1 MRTLRDAR
9 REKLIS
15 IETLAEMSG
24 VSTKTIVET
33 ELQRSAPK
41 LRTIKKLSEAL
52 EVLPL
57 EIEEF
62 ADAILNEDESAKKI
76 AA

>member
-15 IETLAEMSG
+15 IETLSEMSG

-52 EVLPL
+52 DVPPL

-62 ADAILNEDESAKKI
+62 AGAILEDDSIKKL

>member
-15 IETLAEMSG
+15 IETLSEMSG

-41 LRTIKKLSEAL
+41 LRTIKRLSEAL
-52 EVLPL
+52 DVAPL

-62 ADAILNEDESAKKI
+62 ADAILEDDSIKKL